1 VIVVLDADRAELDL
15 VAGRIACPRCGGRL
29 RPWAWAR
36 ARSVRCVDG
45 SVRVARPRRAR
56 CRDCR
61 ATRVLL
67 PSWCQPRLADTTEGV
82 GAALAANAAGR
93 GRRRIAADLDRS
105 PSTVRRWLRR
115 ARDPG
120 HLEQLR
126 QRGILRAREFDREVL
141 AAGLRSQPT
150 ALGDA
155 LEALLPRWSPGGG
168 GAARVSTG
176 GRWLGRS
183 PAGGCWLLPPFDDQQ
198 RVLRG

>member
-15 VAGRIACPRCGGRL
+15 VDGRIACPRCGGRL

-67 PSWCQPRLADTTEGV
+67 PSWCQPRLADTTEVV

-93 GRRRIAADLDRS
+93 AGS
-105 PSTVRRWLRR
+105 PSNGWSGTPGPTISHPTISHWTGMAAVAGVAALLVTLVVWASAPAVEVNVATSILAATAVLAGAGALTLRR
-115 ARDPG
+115 VIAHR
-120 HLEQLR
+120 
-126 QRGILRAREFDREVL
+126 F
-141 AAGLRSQPT
+141 AGLWTVAR
-150 ALGDA
+150 AL
-155 LEALLPRWSPGGG
+155 
-168 GAARVSTG
+168 RVE
-176 GRWLGRS
+176 
-183 PAGGCWLLPPFDDQQ
+183 PF
-198 RVLRG
+198 VRGETNA